1 MAEFEFKD
9 LSTISGKNSKFLDIE
24 LYSVIDYVAIIHYLG
39 VQQMGWIK
47 VVKKT
52 LDPSQKIKF

>member
-39 VQQMGWIK
+39 VQQTGWIK
-47 VVKKT
+47 VVKKH
-52 LDPSQKIKF
+52 LLFPNK